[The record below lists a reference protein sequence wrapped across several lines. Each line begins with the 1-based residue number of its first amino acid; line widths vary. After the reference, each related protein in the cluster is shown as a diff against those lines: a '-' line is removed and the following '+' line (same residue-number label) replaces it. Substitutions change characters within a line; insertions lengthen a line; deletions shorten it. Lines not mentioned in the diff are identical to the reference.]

1 MDYRQRI
8 IEKAAEMFR
17 TYGIRA
23 VTMDMLAND
32 LGISKRTIYEVFKD
46 KDELLQGV
54 LKWMAV
60 KQREMMK
67 EIMENSENIIE
78 AVFKMLNR
86 MRDHFRTMSPAFQM
100 DMRRFHHDIIR
111 ELEVQDDLPY
121 LRNHIEILQRGIR
134 EGIFREDINLEI
146 TNRCMHEVARISND
160 KNVFDPDAFPGE
172 EVIRH
177 FYINYLRGICTMK
190 GLELVDFYEKTYK

>member
-1 MDYRQRI
+1 MDYHQRI

-46 KDELLQGV
+46 KEELLQGV

-67 EIMENSENIIE
+67 EFWNLFERAS
-78 AVFKMLNR
+78 R
-86 MRDHFRTMSPAFQM
+86 C
-100 DMRRFHHDIIR
+100 
-111 ELEVQDDLPY
+111 
-121 LRNHIEILQRGIR
+121 LQ
-134 EGIFREDINLEI
+134 
-146 TNRCMHEVARISND
+146 C
-160 KNVFDPDAFPGE
+160 
-172 EVIRH
+172 
-177 FYINYLRGICTMK
+177 
-190 GLELVDFYEKTYK
+190 